1 MARFGAKTTKIYWRI
16 LLIEKYV
23 IEIWQKNIKNK
34 NKRRNILSGDENF
47 FKFNWL
53 LAEIF
58 LSIFKFKKEQKI
70 KKIWYPQKKN
80 KSF

>member
-1 MARFGAKTTKIYWRI
+1 MARFGAKTIRIYWRI

-23 IEIWQKNIKNK
+23 IEFWQKNAKNK
-34 NKRRNILSGDENF
+34 NKRTKILSGDENF

-58 LSIFKFKKEQKI
+58 PSIFKLKKRT
-70 KKIWYPQKKN
+70 KKN
-80 KSF
+80 KK